1 MCVWER
7 EGEGG
12 KGKGGSGDGDGY
24 VDTAQYMQPYMSAV
38 AQFLQSIKLRQVFLH
53 GQNVNQ
59 SRPPQTEE
67 CMHRFTHKCTYN
79 TRSTLQRRLQIV
91 AIRSLLPMIPH

>member
-1 MCVWER
+1 MGSVVWGR
-7 EGEGG
+7 EGEGR

-38 AQFLQSIKLRQVFLH
+38 AQFVQSIKLRQVFLH

-59 SRPPQTEE
+59 SRPPQTGE
-67 CMHRFTHKCTYN
+67 CMHRVTHIRTYS

-91 AIRSLLPMIPH
+91 AVMSLYP